1 MTVVPG
7 HFQAAST
14 LPVASASKPG
24 AGLQLALATGAFAV
38 CFAIFGSVSA
48 MMPLLKK
55 QMNLSP
61 TEAFIAVSIPV
72 LLGSLGRIPLGI
84 MTDRIGGKIVFI
96 GVMFCSALA
105 AVAMGF

>member
-1 MTVVPG
+1 
-7 HFQAAST
+7 
-14 LPVASASKPG
+14 
-24 AGLQLALATGAFAV
+24 
-38 CFAIFGSVSA
+38 

-61 TEAFIAVSIPV
+61 TQAFIAVSIPV

-84 MTDRIGGKIVFI
+84 MTDRIGGKVVFI

-105 AVAMGF
+105 AVAMGFVSQYWQLIACGLFIQRAAMRKLVVQGG